1 MMRAALRNIEP
12 RTLNVERRTTAVSAY
27 ALVRGSTFDVQRS
40 MFVSAR

>member
-12 RTLNVERRTTAVSAY
+12 RTSNVERRTTAVSAH
-27 ALVRGSTFDVQRS
+27 ALVQCSVFDVQRS